1 MRWISHEYPSGLP
14 GVGLLLLRIG
24 LAITLI
30 QTHAWMFEPPRFD
43 DGMWAVG
50 LLVILTSV
58 CFFLGFLTPLAG
70 AISTLAAVS
79 IHLWPMI
86 SRPPAAGLPGV
97 SILAMAGAI
106 TLLGPGSFSL
116 DSLFF
121 GRRKIIVPP
130 ITHS

>member
-30 QTHAWMFEPPRFD
+30 QTHTWMFEPPRFD
-43 DGMWAVG
+43 DGMWVVG

-58 CFFLGFLTPLAG
+58 CFILGFMTSLAG
-70 AISTLAAVS
+70 GISTLAVVS
-79 IHLWPMI
+79 IHLGLMI
-86 SRPPAAGLPGV
+86 SHMPVAGLAGV
-97 SILAMAGAI
+97 STLAMAGAI
-106 TLLGPGSFSL
+106 TFLGPGSFSL

-130 ITHS
+130 ITHC